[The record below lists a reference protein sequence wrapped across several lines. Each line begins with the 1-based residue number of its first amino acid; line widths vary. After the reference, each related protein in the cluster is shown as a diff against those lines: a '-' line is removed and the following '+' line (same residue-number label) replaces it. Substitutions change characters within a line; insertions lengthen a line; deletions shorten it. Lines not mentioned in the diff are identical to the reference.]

1 MDVFVHCGTEE
12 TFGQTIQEA
21 HASGL
26 PVVAPAKGGQRHLIR
41 DGVDGY
47 LVDHTRWGSFRDK
60 VGDLVQDESL
70 RRKLSL
76 DARRAVVGKTWEKNN
91 AALLDYYDRA
101 LREARS
107 VDSIAA

>member
-26 PVVAPAKGGQRHLIR
+26 PVIAPTKGGQRHLIS

-47 LVDHTRWGSFRDK
+47 LVDHTTWGTFRDK
-60 VGDLVQDESL
+60 VTRLVTDDVL
-70 RRKLSL
+70 RRQLSQK
-76 DARRAVVGKTWEKNN
+76 ARKAVLGKTWEKNN
-91 AALLDYYDRA
+91 ERLLAYYERA
-101 LREARS
+101 VLTRGSLEP
-107 VDSIAA
+107 IAA